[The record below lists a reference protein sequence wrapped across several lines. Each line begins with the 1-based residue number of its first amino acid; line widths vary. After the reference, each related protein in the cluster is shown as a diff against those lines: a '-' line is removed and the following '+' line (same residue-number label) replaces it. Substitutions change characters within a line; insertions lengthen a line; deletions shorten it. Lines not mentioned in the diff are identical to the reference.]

1 MPAVLKQNAFDGM
14 VNRLNMLLDI
24 PIPMNYVTIDQLT
37 LNLIDISLDN
47 KPQIFCKFLVC
58 LAKIGKIDC
67 SKITK
72 LWLVTFCIFNL
83 KIAYLSQ
90 F

>member
-1 MPAVLKQNAFDGM
+1 MPAVLEQNAFDGM
-14 VNRLNMLLDI
+14 INRLNMLLDI

-37 LNLIDISLDN
+37 LNLVDISLDN
-47 KPQIFCKFLVC
+47 KPQILRKLLLC
-58 LAKIGKIDC
+58 LAKIEKIDY

-83 KIAYLSQ
+83 K
-90 F
+90 

>member
-37 LNLIDISLDN
+37 LNLIDISVDN
-47 KPQIFCKFLVC
+47 KPQTLCKFLVC
-58 LAKIGKIDC
+58 LAKIGKIDY

-72 LWLVTFCIFNL
+72 LCLVTFCIFNL